1 MKKRKFRRLKMKK
14 EDVKEV
20 LDTAAENLG
29 EVAKEVSERGQ
40 VIIKE
45 KLYLDNNEKGVLD
58 AAQEKLA
65 SRKLL
70 VFLTATALMLWA
82 GLDADI
88 WGMIAMCYIG
98 GQSVIDF
105 AKSWKHG
112 GC

>member
-1 MKKRKFRRLKMKK
+1 MNEEKKVM
-14 EDVKEV
+14 
-20 LDTAAENLG
+20 
-29 EVAKEVSERGQ
+29 
-40 VIIKE
+40 IKDQ
-45 KLYLDNNEKGVLD
+45 LYLDNKDKGVLD
-58 AAQEKLA
+58 AAQEKLV

-98 GQSVIDF
+98 GQSAIDF

-112 GC
+112 G